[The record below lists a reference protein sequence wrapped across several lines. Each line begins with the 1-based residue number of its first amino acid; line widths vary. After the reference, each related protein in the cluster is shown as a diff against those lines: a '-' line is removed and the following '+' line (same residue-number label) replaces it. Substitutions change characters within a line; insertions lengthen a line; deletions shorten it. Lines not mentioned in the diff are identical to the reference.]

1 MAKYFVRP
9 IPLCKGPR
17 DISQWIYIIGP
28 GLTSEGRG
36 VESCNYVWYI
46 EGTEPKILVDAGAT
60 AEMFRSR
67 GIVEEDIQSLEEGL
81 GKHELLPEEIDIV
94 ILTHLHWDHAGLC
107 SRFSNAKFIVQRA
120 EVEFARNPHVTQKHF
135 FDKRLIEGLNLEI
148 IEGDK
153 QIIPG
158 VHVLFTPG
166 HTPGGQSVVIETPKG
181 TAVITGFCCIRENFE
196 PPEQAR
202 GLPVVPPG
210 IHTDLLQVY
219 DSEVKVKEIADIILP
234 IHDAEF
240 IGLDKVP

>member
-1 MAKYFVRP
+1 MLVRIAKHQVPNQRTISYF
-9 IPLCKGPR
+9 I
-17 DISQWIYIIGP
+17 
-28 GLTSEGRG
+28 
-36 VESCNYVWYI
+36 NN
-46 EGTEPKILVDAGAT
+46 IL
-60 AEMFRSR
+60 
-67 GIVEEDIQSLEEGL
+67 
-81 GKHELLPEEIDIV
+81 
-94 ILTHLHWDHAGLC
+94 
-107 SRFSNAKFIVQRA
+107 N
-120 EVEFARNPHVTQKHF
+120 
-135 FDKRLIEGLNLEI
+135 
-148 IEGDK
+148 EGDK

-181 TAVITGFCCIRENFE
+181 TAVITGFCCMRENFE
-196 PPEQAR
+196 PPDQAR